1 MDSTNIPNM
10 PNISMPSPSSMEPK
24 TIIMFVVIFIL
35 VYIIYY
41 YFIQQKNM
49 LMSGTTSGTQ
59 VTVIPAPTDTS
70 TNFTYSIWFNIND
83 WNYNYGKPKILFSR
97 GDSSATPLQAV
108 CPEVSFDGMQNN
120 LTIKMQVSD
129 STTSTN
135 TTGVQQTFTIPNIP
149 IQRWTHLLISVY
161 GRSLDT
167 YLDGKMVST
176 SILSNVALIDR
187 TLPLYVSP
195 GGGFNGWTRQFQYW
209 ANATD
214 PQTAW
219 NIYQQGDGSNIFSNI
234 FGNYG
239 LQVSLLNGGT
249 VQNTITI

>member
-1 MDSTNIPNM
+1 MDST
-10 PNISMPSPSSMEPK
+10 SAAVSSSTMDPK
-24 TIIMFVVIFIL
+24 TIIMLVCIFIL

-41 YFIQQKNM
+41 YFIQSKNM
-49 LMSGTTSGTQ
+49 LTSGTTSGTQ

-70 TNFTYSIWFNIND
+70 TNFTYSLWFNIND
-83 WNYNYGKPKILFSR
+83 WNYNYGSKKILFTR
-97 GDSSATPLQAV
+97 GDATANDAV
-108 CPEVSFDGMQNN
+108 CPEVSFD
-120 LTIKMQVSD
+120 
-129 STTSTN
+129 STTNNMTIQIATTSSTTAAD
-135 TTGVQQTFTIPNIP
+135 TTTTVTPVATTCTVSNIP
-149 IQRWTHLLISVY
+149 IQRWVHLLISVY

-176 SILSNVALIDR
+176 CILPGPALI
-187 TLPLYVSP
+187 TKKNPILLTPK
-195 GGGFNGWTRQFQYW
+195 GGFNGWTRQFQYW

-239 LQVSLLNGGT
+239 LQISLLNGST
-249 VQNTITI
+249 VQNSITI